1 MEKKHKK
8 DFDGWNEK
16 KKEIHHARVGKL
28 YHEREVWWCSLGA
41 NVGFEED
48 GTGME
53 FERPVLILKGL
64 GPHTCLVVP
73 LTTSSKKHKMR
84 VPAGIVEGQ
93 SASAL
98 ISQVRVVDTKRFTNK
113 VGFLEKDVFERIQ
126 KAVKGLF

>member
-1 MEKKHKK
+1 MPIEKY
-8 DFDGWNEK
+8 FDEWNEK
-16 KKEIHHARVGKL
+16 KKEVHRAGASKL

-48 GTGME
+48 GTGTE

-64 GPHTCLVVP
+64 GPHTCLVAP
-73 LTTSSKKHKMR
+73 LTTSPKQHKVR
-84 VPAGIVEGQ
+84 VPAGVVEGQ

-113 VGFLEKDVFERIQ
+113 VGFLEKGAFERIQ
-126 KAVKGLF
+126 NAVKGLL